1 MRLLSIDSSIHTPYI
16 IRFCHVCFDISWQ
29 VYKLSSWWWFTDNEH
44 PLYTRYLPSL
54 SVISI
59 MAENHVILLLRLN
72 SNTCIVCYKYGLV
85 SLQYEQR
92 AASQHCI
99 TIYRILDYSWPF
111 SIEMALLFCHTAP
124 PPRAYQIPWNSQNW
138 NKLIDKAHPSP
149 SPFLLLFSMSSFGN
163 QTAFYI
169 MKIALILILVI
180 VKCSHK
186 IKTARG

>member
-124 PPRAYQIPWNSQNW
+124 PQGLIKYHEIVRIEISWLT
-138 NKLIDKAHPSP
+138 KLTPP
-149 SPFLLLFSMSSFGN
+149 PPPFCC
-163 QTAFYI
+163 
-169 MKIALILILVI
+169 
-180 VKCSHK
+180 CSLCPLSA
-186 IKTARG
+186 IKQHFT